1 MARTS
6 KESQGSIFPSS
17 KRPRSN
23 GLAVAG
29 SSLLWAW
36 GFICYLSPTL
46 FPDGSKTE
54 SVGLEI
60 GFFISQA
67 CIVASACLLLASPA
81 LRRAAV
87 RRFMPASCAFVSSCC
102 TLLLAVFVASE
113 CMAGIVVC
121 GVLHGICV
129 PLLGAAW
136 GARYSI
142 GSRGMQPLIV
152 LSFLIAYALYF
163 AVPFLPCAAGI
174 ACVAAMPVLSW
185 GLWRVDA
192 RGRDVFRCDEA
203 GACATGRSH
212 GVEGRALLDEL
223 FDGSWELSGMPWR
236 VLAAVLLAA
245 FVGNMVASAAMG
257 FSYENAD
264 GLFKGGAFVCACIAT
279 MALVPLTSDGQSLG
293 AATVYRI
300 TLTFAAIGLVG
311 MLASNGAAVSLCGA
325 LVQGCAFFLQV
336 LVFISV
342 SRATW
347 EKALSPLL
355 SFCLAQAVIAA
366 VVVAGN
372 MAGKQVSVWEACRPG
387 AFEWA
392 CGAAMLVLFFVLV
405 KQAGDAELAVKAV
418 RECCCAADSRKQGG
432 AGQFFAAMSQIGAR
446 KERKGGYSHTDG
458 CVCPGREKR
467 ADAVDRD
474 FASQPSKTGIAAPFS
489 CENAVQR
496 GMEGGFSH
504 AACPVGSAS
513 TFDVARASLRERGYQ
528 EALVV
533 AGASSGAC
541 VEGAVRSHCAG
552 GTGASRDEDKAARFA
567 ASFGLTKRESE
578 VFSYLS
584 KGRSLPYIADELF
597 VTTGTVKTHTAHIY
611 RKLGV
616 KSKQE
621 LLDMFEGWD
630 GD

>member
-1 MARTS
+1 MR
-6 KESQGSIFPSS
+6 
-17 KRPRSN
+17 
-23 GLAVAG
+23 L
-29 SSLLWAW
+29 
-36 GFICYLSPTL
+36 
-46 FPDGSKTE
+46 
-54 SVGLEI
+54 
-60 GFFISQA
+60 
-67 CIVASACLLLASPA
+67 
-81 LRRAAV
+81 
-87 RRFMPASCAFVSSCC
+87 
-102 TLLLAVFVASE
+102 
-113 CMAGIVVC
+113 
-121 GVLHGICV
+121 
-129 PLLGAAW
+129 
-136 GARYSI
+136 
-142 GSRGMQPLIV
+142 
-152 LSFLIAYALYF
+152 
-163 AVPFLPCAAGI
+163 
-174 ACVAAMPVLSW
+174 
-185 GLWRVDA
+185 
-192 RGRDVFRCDEA
+192 
-203 GACATGRSH
+203 
-212 GVEGRALLDEL
+212 
-223 FDGSWELSGMPWR
+223 
-236 VLAAVLLAA
+236 
-245 FVGNMVASAAMG
+245 
-257 FSYENAD
+257 
-264 GLFKGGAFVCACIAT
+264 
-279 MALVPLTSDGQSLG
+279 
-293 AATVYRI
+293 
-300 TLTFAAIGLVG
+300 
-311 MLASNGAAVSLCGA
+311 
-325 LVQGCAFFLQV
+325 FLQV

-418 RECCCAADSRKQGG
+418 RECCCAADSQKQDD
-432 AGQFFAAMSQIGAR
+432 AGQFFAAMPQIGAR

-467 ADAVDRD
+467 ACAIGRD
-474 FASQPSKTGIAAPFS
+474 FAPQPSKTGIVAPFS

-504 AACPVGSAS
+504 AACPAGSAS
-513 TFDVARASLRERGYQ
+513 TFDAARASLRERGYQ
-528 EALVV
+528 EALVA
-533 AGASSGAC
+533 AGASSGICA
-541 VEGAVRSHCAG
+541 EGAVRSHCAG
-552 GTGASRDEDKAARFA
+552 GTGASRDEGKAARFA

-621 LLDMFEGWD
+621 LLDMFEGWA